1 MYVVIWLAVF
11 CVAPAV
17 SHGRPMPS
25 EFEDEIEL
33 YHHAEQSDAFASD
46 ALYRA
51 LVPAAES
58 RATTGRRQGESPSWD
73 NVLALSHAQRCA
85 DQRHRRSELVST
97 QDRIAREFLVAKRLL
112 SQEHRKWAL
121 SWAREAHPERCVSHA
136 AERLFL

>member
-1 MYVVIWLAVF
+1 MFLSSFVALGQVFHMYVAIWLAVF

-25 EFEDEIEL
+25 DFEDEIEL

-58 RATTGRRQGESPSWD
+58 SATTGRRQGESPSWD

-85 DQRHRRSELVST
+85 FKRRRQSELVST
-97 QDRIAREFLVAKRLL
+97 QDRIAREFLVARRLAPR
-112 SQEHRKWAL
+112 QDC
-121 SWAREAHPERCVSHA
+121 P
-136 AERLFL
+136 